1 MKNMMNLVTVRH
13 GNDRKRLSLFLENRG
28 QNSVFR
34 VIRWSTDFKECNSG
48 RRRGVEN
55 GAMKKKQKHQKVD
68 TRVLNDPMHD
78 LSASESRLCV

>member
-1 MKNMMNLVTVRH
+1 MNLVTVRH

-55 GAMKKKQKHQKVD
+55 GAIKKKQKHQKVD
-68 TRVLNDPMHD
+68 TRVLNDPMYD